1 MGSICQCQTFDL
13 KSCQNEITI
22 ASKNTKKQEQ
32 RTVKKKISTPYQDQ
46 NLKVF
51 YIIYPKNE
59 HDFVQLVKQLEVINK
74 NEQYEIEE
82 YCQVSQGSQIEEIES
97 YFNLNGLSVG
107 SFKQMH
113 ITSDKEQK

>member
-1 MGSICQCQTFDL
+1 MGSICKCQTFDL

-22 ASKNTKKQEQ
+22 TSKNTQKQEQ
-32 RTVKKKISTPYQDQ
+32 RTLKKKISNSFQDQ

-51 YIIYPKNE
+51 YIVYPKNE
-59 HDFVQLVKQLEVINK
+59 NDFAQLFKQLEVINK

-82 YCQVSQGSQIEEIES
+82 YYQESQGSQIEEIES

-107 SFKQMH
+107 SFKQMQ